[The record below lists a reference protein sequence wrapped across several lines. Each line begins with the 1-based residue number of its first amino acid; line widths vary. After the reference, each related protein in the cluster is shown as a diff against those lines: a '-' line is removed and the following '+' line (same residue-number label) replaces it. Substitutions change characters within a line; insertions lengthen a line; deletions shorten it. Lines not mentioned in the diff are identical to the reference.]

1 MNMQDRKIYQ
11 KVERMDRMLTVI
23 MRKLEIAENE
33 RKELQDAYNALSARL
48 IELNCDRIIDKME
61 AQVETEEK
69 KETKPKRKRAKKD
82 ETES

>member
-48 IELNCDRIIDKME
+48 IELDCDRIIDKME

-82 ETES
+82 ETDT

>member
-1 MNMQDRKIYQ
+1 MQDRKIYQ

-48 IELNCDRIIDKME
+48 IELDCDRIIDIME
-61 AQVETEEK
+61 AQVETEDK
-69 KETKPKRKRAKKD
+69 RETKPKRKRAKKD

>member
-1 MNMQDRKIYQ
+1 MQDRKIYQ

-48 IELNCDRIIDKME
+48 IELDCDRIIDKME
-61 AQVETEEK
+61 AQVEPEEK
-69 KETKPKRKRAKKD
+69 KETKPKRKRVKKD

>member
-33 RKELQDAYNALSARL
+33 RKELQDAYNTLSARL
-48 IELNCDRIIDKME
+48 IELDCDRIIDKME

>member
-33 RKELQDAYNALSARL
+33 RKELQDAYNTLSARL
-48 IELNCDRIIDKME
+48 IELDCDRIIDRME

>member
-33 RKELQDAYNALSARL
+33 RKELQDAYNTLSARL

-61 AQVETEEK
+61 AEVETEEK

>member
-23 MRKLEIAENE
+23 MRKLEIAEDE
-33 RKELQDAYNALSARL
+33 RKELQDAYNTLSARL

-61 AQVETEEK
+61 AQVETEAK

-82 ETES
+82 ET

>member
-33 RKELQDAYNALSARL
+33 RKELQDAYNTLSARL
-48 IELNCDRIIDKME
+48 IELDCDRIIDKME
-61 AQVETEEK
+61 AEVEPTK
-69 KETKPKRKRAKKD
+69 KKTRKRAKKD

>member
-1 MNMQDRKIYQ
+1 MNMQDRKIYN

-48 IELNCDRIIDKME
+48 IELDCNRIIDKLE
-61 AQVETEEK
+61 ADVEEK
-69 KETKPKRKRAKKD
+69 KETKPKRKRVKKD
-82 ETES
+82 ETNS

>member
-1 MNMQDRKIYQ
+1 MQDRKIYQ

-33 RKELQDAYNALSARL
+33 RKELQDAYNTLSARL
-48 IELNCDRIIDKME
+48 IELDCDRIIDRME